1 METEDP
7 EWFPTAE
14 NKWWKR
20 LHPER
25 EKARKEQIWNEVE
38 QMAPHLTDTNWVEDK
53 WIMQEPQRQ
62 GTSRYI
68 QMNKKIPAPP
78 SSPDNLVINLDQSP
92 TSHFMA
98 EPIPGTNQTSTIN
111 KPEYVRWYCQCG
123 QMTLSKK
130 GMNNHQLVCK
140 IKYAGPGRSKTQKT
154 MHQLR
159 SSSFIGGEDS
169 PILGARMKQLE
180 KEDKTKKEKE
190 KEKEKKELAKIKRQ
204 KKAKE
209 RKERSLTENR
219 AIQEISYLLQEIPDK
234 TPTSQIPHLTVR
246 PKPGNTIQGH
256 PGNTAAGPLP
266 KLNGPFQPYE
276 VPQQFRETQQFRE
289 SCIQHPSSRDW
300 SKYIERQHFSTSLSN
315 TVHHF
320 PTNSNIKYQMTP
332 TKEFR
337 PSSTPV
343 QNTRTHA
350 TMNLHIPMA
359 RQTVIVSSTNTRTS
373 TTKLSQTEPSSWLC
387 ATQVA
392 PTYQGK
398 LVSPTYEPT
407 NRAIVGQAPT
417 ANAQVRHQDSW
428 STQGTRTKCQD
439 PMCRKAIRK
448 CQDCRKHT

>member
-1 METEDP
+1 MNYANLVQAIAQQQISTSSTMKTRSPDL
-7 EWFPTAE
+7 E
-14 NKWWKR
+14 NK
-20 LHPER
+20 
-25 EKARKEQIWNEVE
+25 I
-38 QMAPHLTDTNWVEDK
+38 
-53 WIMQEPQRQ
+53 
-62 GTSRYI
+62 SR
-68 QMNKKIPAPP
+68 MMDA
-78 SSPDNLVINLDQSP
+78 S
-92 TSHFMA
+92 
-98 EPIPGTNQTSTIN
+98 
-111 KPEYVRWYCQCG
+111 
-123 QMTLSKK
+123 
-130 GMNNHQLVCK
+130 
-140 IKYAGPGRSKTQKT
+140 
-154 MHQLR
+154 
-159 SSSFIGGEDS
+159 DS
-169 PILGARMKQLE
+169 PEI
-180 KEDKTKKEKE
+180 
-190 KEKEKKELAKIKRQ
+190 
-204 KKAKE
+204 
-209 RKERSLTENR
+209 RKLWATQVSTNEQSRF
-219 AIQEISYLLQEIPDK
+219 AVLL
-234 TPTSQIPHLTVR
+234 SS
-246 PKPGNTIQGH
+246 GH
-256 PGNTAAGPLP
+256 VKCVNHVIWLP
-266 KLNGPFQPYE
+266 KLNGPFQSYE

-289 SCIQHPSSRDW
+289 SCMQHPSSRDW
-300 SKYIERQHFSTSLSN
+300 SKYIERQHFLTSLSN

-407 NRAIVGQAPT
+407 NRAIVEQTPT
-417 ANAQVRHQDSW
+417 NAQVRHQDSQ

>member
-1 METEDP
+1 
-7 EWFPTAE
+7 
-14 NKWWKR
+14 
-20 LHPER
+20 
-25 EKARKEQIWNEVE
+25 
-38 QMAPHLTDTNWVEDK
+38 
-53 WIMQEPQRQ
+53 
-62 GTSRYI
+62 
-68 QMNKKIPAPP
+68 
-78 SSPDNLVINLDQSP
+78 
-92 TSHFMA
+92 
-98 EPIPGTNQTSTIN
+98 
-111 KPEYVRWYCQCG
+111 
-123 QMTLSKK
+123 
-130 GMNNHQLVCK
+130 
-140 IKYAGPGRSKTQKT
+140 

-169 PILGARMKQLE
+169 PILEARMKQLE
-180 KEDKTKKEKE
+180 KEDKTK

-219 AIQEISYLLQEIPDK
+219 AIQEISYLLQETPDK

-266 KLNGPFQPYE
+266 KLNGPFQSYE
-276 VPQQFRETQQFRE
+276 VPQQFGETQQFKE
-289 SCIQHPSSRDW
+289 SCMQHPSSRDW
-300 SKYIERQHFSTSLSN
+300 SKYIERQHFLTSLSN

-337 PSSTPV
+337 PSSTPM

-350 TMNLHIPMA
+350 TMNLHIPLA

-373 TTKLSQTEPSSWLC
+373 TTKLSQTDPSSWLC

-448 CQDCRKHT
+448 CQDCKKYT